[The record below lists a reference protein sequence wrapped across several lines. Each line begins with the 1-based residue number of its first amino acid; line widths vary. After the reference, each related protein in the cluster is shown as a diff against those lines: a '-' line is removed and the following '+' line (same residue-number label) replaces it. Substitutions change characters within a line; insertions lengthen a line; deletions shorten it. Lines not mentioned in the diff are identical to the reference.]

1 MTLGLNKALIQP
13 NGSPK
18 CRNKPS
24 ASSAWQPHRGHG
36 ARRGS
41 LNSWRI
47 LLTLHERKQEKKAW
61 TASSRSFF
69 NIPKSSLSPKGTKKA
84 QSFPKSQGCSKALVW
99 ACTQALQ
106 GSVPGLGQPLLS
118 TPLFPLPET
127 QHFQG
132 LSSSMAPFYTRVW
145 LLSALLSVIVSWVIK
160 QSFLTESWRSFCPTS
175 PPSLHPNTA
184 FLLAVAH
191 VSFPL
196 LLF

>member
-1 MTLGLNKALIQP
+1 MEAQNAETNPVQAVL
-13 NGSPK
+13 GSPTEDTG
-18 CRNKPS
+18 PEGVPWTLEG
-24 ASSAWQPHRGHG
+24 SSWH
-36 ARRGS
+36 
-41 LNSWRI
+41 W
-47 LLTLHERKQEKKAW
+47 HERKQENKAW
-61 TASSRSFF
+61 RASSRSFF

-84 QSFPKSQGCSKALVW
+84 QSFPKSQGCSKVLVW

-132 LSSSMAPFYTRVW
+132 LASSMAPFYTRVW

-175 PPSLHPNTA
+175 PTSLHLNTA
-184 FLLAVAH
+184 FLLAIAP